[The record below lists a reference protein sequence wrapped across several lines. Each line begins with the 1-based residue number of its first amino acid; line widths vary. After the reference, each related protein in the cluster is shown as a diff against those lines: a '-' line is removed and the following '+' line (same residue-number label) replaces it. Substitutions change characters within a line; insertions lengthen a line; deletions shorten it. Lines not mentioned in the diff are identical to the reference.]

1 MTVSVMWRKFKRF
14 WCSPLFNKMHGISN
28 LYYKVKG
35 IVFYRLVFK
44 KFGAGSYIRKPLLI
58 LNSEFISVGERVGIR
73 EGIRLEVVRSN
84 LQRSPQLVIED
95 DTNIEQNVHIVCHCR
110 VHIGNRVSITGNS
123 SIVDVTHPFSNV
135 HDPEKIG
142 LRIDDEDSFVEIG
155 EGSFIGFGTVV
166 LPNVRIG
173 RYVVIGA
180 NSVVD
185 HDIPDYSVAAGV
197 PAVVLK
203 RYDFT
208 KEAWVK
214 ISSPATSNTV
224 NL

>member
-1 MTVSVMWRKFKRF
+1 
-14 WCSPLFNKMHGISN
+14 
-28 LYYKVKG
+28 
-35 IVFYRLVFK
+35 
-44 KFGAGSYIRKPLLI
+44 
-58 LNSEFISVGERVGIR
+58 
-73 EGIRLEVVRSN
+73 
-84 LQRSPQLVIED
+84 
-95 DTNIEQNVHIVCHCR
+95 
-110 VHIGNRVSITGNS
+110 
-123 SIVDVTHPFSNV
+123 V

-214 ISSPATSNTV
+214 VSSTATSNTV
-224 NL
+224 SL